1 MIWSHTKQRGV
12 AIGILSAI
20 AYFCFLSVAPVSFL
34 EKPCGDCNSLPDNV
48 IAGKGWVDDSGNF
61 ADARPPGHPLII
73 IGLKQLADV
82 VSVPEADMF
91 ILFNVFLLSFSAVLL
106 YLIAIEVWRTNAVML
121 VPVAWV
127 TCPFVV
133 WFLNQPYSEVPFF
146 VLFFASI
153 LTFFKSLKVDAGKLF
168 WYGLLTGALLGAAM
182 MIRSIGIALPVI
194 IGISWLALSRPW
206 PKRVHSLYLIALFLG
221 SVMLFLP
228 WSLIMY
234 KETNE
239 IRFLGPP
246 TLTENSIANGLKFV
260 TNIDGDREKLA
271 VSLDVENYA
280 EHLYADIFV
289 NEKTRVDSDQL
300 LGQVSGLIKGVLDN
314 PVPGISF
321 YFLKLHR
328 AWYGTYSHRLEF
340 WTLLIQAGYFVLLS
354 LSILIIYQNR
364 LRPKYVFVLTT
375 LVVLYFWSLALL
387 FEPLVRYMVAPMGLL
402 FLFFPAIN
410 WKGRGSLYSFQ
421 NCLQKEDSLASK
433 DS

>member
-1 MIWSHTKQRGV
+1 MNWSHTKQRGV
-12 AIGILSAI
+12 AIWILSAV

-48 IAGKGWVDDSGNF
+48 IAGKGWVDQSGNF

-73 IGLKQLADV
+73 IGLKKLAHV
-82 VSVPEADMF
+82 VGFSEADIF
-91 ILFNVFLLSFSAVLL
+91 ILFNVLLLSFAAVLL
-106 YLIAIEVWRTNAVML
+106 YRIAMEVWQTNAVIL

-146 VLFFASI
+146 ALFFASI
-153 LTFFKSLKVDAGKLF
+153 LTFLKSLKANARKLF
-168 WYGLLTGALLGAAM
+168 WYGLLTGALLSVAM
-182 MIRSIGIALPVI
+182 MIRSIGIGLPI
-194 IGISWLALSRPW
+194 ILGISWLALREPW
-206 PKRVHSLYLIALFLG
+206 SKKAHSLYLVGLFLG
-221 SVMLFLP
+221 SVMLVLP

-234 KETNE
+234 QETNE

-246 TLTENSIANGLKFV
+246 TLTTNSIAAGLKFV
-260 TNIDGDREKLA
+260 TNIDGDREQLA
-271 VSLDVENYA
+271 VAPDIAKYA
-280 EHLYADIFV
+280 ENLYAEIFV
-289 NEKTRVDSDQL
+289 DEKTRVDSDEL

-314 PVPGISF
+314 PIPGTSF
-321 YFLKLHR
+321 YFLKLRR

-340 WTLLIQAGYFVLLS
+340 WTLLTQAGYSVLLL
-354 LSILIIYQNR
+354 LSILKIYQNR

-375 LVVLYFWSLALL
+375 LVVLYFWLLAIL

-410 WKGRGSLYSFQ
+410 WKGQGSLYSSQ
-421 NCLQKEDSLASK
+421 KCLQKER
-433 DS
+433 